1 MSLRLAVSQ
10 PITNRLHY
18 SHSDFNKTTKQ
29 KIGPPADTVI
39 VTSSEITAREPQ
51 QNPVL
56 VFSITLTQ
64 KRVRPPVWIILVLH
78 AELASV
84 RALLVKGL
92 DHSNVPSTLKLV
104 CDAPSLLQ
112 YSCTHT
118 HKTIIR
124 KCKYKFSRTHIHGTH
139 CDTHTHKYQHRNTCT
154 PHLQILDDHAFRHI
168 LQHHSC
174 VCLIIPDSIEC
185 SNLILFTCSTLLL
198 RLYRKK
204 GVV

>member
-84 RALLVKGL
+84 RALRQRPLSL
-92 DHSNVPSTLKLV
+92 QPPIHSRTCVRCAFPVACTHASSIRKIQMKILTNTYRRR
-104 CDAPSLLQ
+104 AHAH
-112 YSCTHT
+112 THT
-118 HKTIIR
+118 HTQ
-124 KCKYKFSRTHIHGTH
+124 TPTQEHM
-139 CDTHTHKYQHRNTCT
+139 HTT
-154 PHLQILDDHAFRHI
+154 P
-168 LQHHSC
+168 SE
-174 VCLIIPDSIEC
+174 S
-185 SNLILFTCSTLLL
+185 
-198 RLYRKK
+198 
-204 GVV
+204 

>member
-18 SHSDFNKTTKQ
+18 NHSDFNKTTKQ

-64 KRVRPPVWIILVLH
+64 KRVRPPVWIILVLY

-84 RALLVKGL
+84 KALLQKAFITPIS
-92 DHSNVPSTLKLV
+92 HPPSNLCAMCLPCCMHTHKQKSENANANSHEHISTSR
-104 CDAPSLLQ
+104 ART
-112 YSCTHT
+112 YTHT
-118 HKTIIR
+118 HANTN
-124 KCKYKFSRTHIHGTH
+124 TGTH
-139 CDTHTHKYQHRNTCT
+139 AHDT
-154 PHLQILDDHAFRHI
+154 FRV
-168 LQHHSC
+168 LMTMS
-174 VCLIIPDSIEC
+174 
-185 SNLILFTCSTLLL
+185 
-198 RLYRKK
+198 
-204 GVV
+204 